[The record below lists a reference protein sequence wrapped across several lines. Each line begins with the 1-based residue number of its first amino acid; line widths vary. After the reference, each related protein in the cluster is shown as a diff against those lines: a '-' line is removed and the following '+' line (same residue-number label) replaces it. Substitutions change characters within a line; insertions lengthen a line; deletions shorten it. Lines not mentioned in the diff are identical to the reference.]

1 MNKKTK
7 LLALVA
13 VASSLAVGAGAFA
26 SSQTNTPST
35 TTKPATQKRDFKAP
49 TGSGSRTDRLVK
61 LSDQLWLSASQK
73 TEFEKLVTQLKTERK
88 AYHEQRKSAS
98 TQEAK
103 EKLQTQREQRKTEL
117 KTQILALV
125 PAEEK
130 SKVESLLSKSK
141 PSGQKAQKGERK
153 TKKERKSS
161 TSRSK
166 QAKNSAQ
173 KQSTSTSP
181 AQS

>member
-35 TTKPATQKRDFKAP
+35 TTQTATQKRDFKAP
-49 TGSGSRTDRLVK
+49 TGSGSRTDHLVK

-73 TEFEKLVTQLKTERK
+73 SEFEKLVTQLKTERK

-130 SKVESLLSKSK
+130 SKVESLLSKPK
-141 PSGQKAQKGERK
+141 HWDHKGERK
-153 TKKERKSS
+153 ERRKPKSNSSS
-161 TSRSK
+161 TTNSTTVSSAKK
-166 QAKNSAQ
+166 QKTTTASV
-173 KQSTSTSP
+173 QS
-181 AQS
+181 

>member
-26 SSQTNTPST
+26 SSQTNTPSA
-35 TTKPATQKRDFKAP
+35 TTKTATQKRDFKAP
-49 TGSGSRTDRLVK
+49 TGSGSRTDHLVK

-73 TEFEKLVTQLKTERK
+73 SEFEKLVTQLKTERK
-88 AYHEQRKSAS
+88 AYHEQRKAAS

-125 PAEEK
+125 PTEEK
-130 SKVESLLSKSK
+130 SEVESLLSKPK
-141 PSGQKAQKGERK
+141 HWDHKGERK
-153 TKKERKSS
+153 ERRKPKSNSSS
-161 TSRSK
+161 TTNSTTVSSAKK
-166 QAKNSAQ
+166 QKTTTASV
-173 KQSTSTSP
+173 QS
-181 AQS
+181 

>member
-35 TTKPATQKRDFKAP
+35 TTKPATQNRNFKAR

-61 LSDQLWLSASQK
+61 LSDQLWLNASQK
-73 TEFEKLVTQLKTERK
+73 SEFEKLVIQLKTERK
-88 AYHEQRKSAS
+88 AYHEQRKAAS

-103 EKLQTQREQRKTEL
+103 EKLH
-117 KTQILALV
+117 LAVNV
-125 PAEEK
+125 PDAIDLPEYVSVIEIIPENLPKISIARDEAGTEEK
-130 SKVESLLSKSK
+130 SE
-141 PSGQKAQKGERK
+141 
-153 TKKERKSS
+153 
-161 TSRSK
+161 
-166 QAKNSAQ
+166 
-173 KQSTSTSP
+173 
-181 AQS
+181 

>member
-35 TTKPATQKRDFKAP
+35 TTKTATQKRDFKAP
-49 TGSGSRTDRLVK
+49 TGSGSRTDHLVK

-73 TEFEKLVTQLKTERK
+73 SEFEKLVTQLKTERK

-130 SKVESLLSKSK
+130 SKVESLLSKPK
-141 PSGQKAQKGERK
+141 HWDHKGERK
-153 TKKERKSS
+153 ERRKPKSNSSS
-161 TSRSK
+161 TTNSTTVSSAKK
-166 QAKNSAQ
+166 QKTTTASV
-173 KQSTSTSP
+173 QS
-181 AQS
+181 